1 MWIGSSPTSVSTA
14 TTTMPSAE
22 DGQGTAA
29 QLDEDEAMDA
39 WLASLSAG
47 QLDHIMSFL
56 MDRVYGAPSAFDR
69 PVA

>member
-1 MWIGSSPTSVSTA
+1 MSVRYWYDRGIQ
-14 TTTMPSAE
+14 PSAE

-29 QLDEDEAMDA
+29 QLDEDEALDA

-47 QLDHIMSFL
+47 QLDQIMNFL
-56 MDRVYGAPSAFDR
+56 MDRVYGAPTAFDR